1 MIFGQSIIFS
11 NCTTL
16 LQITKNYFTHFER
29 KLKFFDKTKKNEK
42 DHFETI
48 KCGEVPLAGFVRRDE
63 ETKGLFRVLL
73 LAIVTNVSHMNV
85 CRQRRSI

>member
-63 ETKGLFRVLL
+63 R
-73 LAIVTNVSHMNV
+73 IVPSAAVGNSDQCFTHGSL
-85 CRQRRSI
+85 